1 MSDFQ
6 DFLKRDYAHITIGE
20 FKPGKFAEAE
30 KLYEEA
36 VAAYGKG
43 FRAAYL
49 LQDPDSNRGISV
61 ILWDSLETLTQE
73 NQDEVHQAI
82 FKKMAPLFTQLPEAK
97 VYEVVYEKQI
107 HREPPA

>member
-6 DFLKRDYAHITIGE
+6 DFLKRDYAHITMGE

-36 VAAYGKG
+36 VAAYGSG
-43 FRAAYL
+43 FKAAYL
-49 LQDPDSNRGISV
+49 FQDPDSNRGISV
-61 ILWDSLETLTQE
+61 ILWDSLEHLTQE

-97 VYEVVYEKQI
+97 VYEVVYEKQQGT
-107 HREPPA
+107 EAV

>member
-6 DFLKRDYAHITIGE
+6 DFLKRDYAHVTIGE

-49 LQDPDSNRGISV
+49 FCYKIPIVTEGFL
-61 ILWDSLETLTQE
+61 
-73 NQDEVHQAI
+73 
-82 FKKMAPLFTQLPEAK
+82 
-97 VYEVVYEKQI
+97 
-107 HREPPA
+107 

>member
-20 FKPGKFAEAE
+20 LKPGKFAEAQ

-36 VAAYGKG
+36 VAAYGTGCK
-43 FRAAYL
+43 AAYL
-49 LQDPDSNRGISV
+49 FQDPDSYRGISV
-61 ILWDSLETLTQE
+61 ILWDSLEHLTQE

-82 FKKMAPLFTQLPEAK
+82 FKKMAPLFTQLPEVKA
-97 VYEVVYEKQI
+97 YEVVYQNS
-107 HREPPA
+107 P